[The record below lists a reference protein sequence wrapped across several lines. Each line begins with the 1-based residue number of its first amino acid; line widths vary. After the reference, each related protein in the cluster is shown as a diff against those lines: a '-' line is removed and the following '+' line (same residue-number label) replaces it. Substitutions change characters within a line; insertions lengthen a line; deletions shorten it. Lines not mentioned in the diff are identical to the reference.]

1 MYTGSKKNDTKYG
14 QLGGIN
20 FFILVSTYNGKK
32 IFAILYSDLFSQSV
46 QPITPLATDKASP
59 ASNLLHTVN
68 HVPGMAARGQGSRA
82 GRAVAQ
88 AAACAYTTKRRRPK
102 STHVV
107 ARPAAV
113 AAAAASGV
121 AGASGSGQPGDAQRR
136 APGRRA
142 RRGGAL
148 LCAPPGSAG
157 STGSPGRVRAAPA
170 SSTGAVNGLAQCVR
184 GGQQADW
191 RGGDGVLTRAC
202 VDSGH
207 PQPRLPLR
215 L

>member
-1 MYTGSKKNDTKYG
+1 MIQNMGN
-14 QLGGIN
+14 LA
-20 FFILVSTYNGKK
+20 VSTFF
-32 IFAILYSDLFSQSV
+32 FAFHIQCLRFCILIYFHKVFNLSHPLPQIKPV
-46 QPITPLATDKASP
+46 QLPTCSTP
-59 ASNLLHTVN
+59 VN